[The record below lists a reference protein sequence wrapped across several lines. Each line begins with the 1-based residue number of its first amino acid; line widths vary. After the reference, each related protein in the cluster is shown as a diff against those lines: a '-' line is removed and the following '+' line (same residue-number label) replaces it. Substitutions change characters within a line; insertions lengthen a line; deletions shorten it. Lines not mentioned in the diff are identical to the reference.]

1 MNVIIPVAGIGKRL
15 RPHTYSTPKALLMT
29 GGKPILAHILD
40 HTIETVQDIHR
51 VVFIVGYMG
60 EKIKE
65 YVSENY
71 DFQASYIEQKEQLG
85 LGHAI
90 WLTREL
96 AKSEPCL
103 IVYGDTVFEAD
114 IPCDTKIDGYIGV
127 KEVEDPRRFGI
138 VEIKDGFVRKLIEKP
153 AHPSTN
159 LAIVGVNFIS
169 NANLLFDCLRSLIE
183 KETRTAG
190 EFQLTDAMELM
201 IEKGAKFKTFPVTG
215 WFDCGT
221 YDTMLLTNREL
232 LTSQNSKVKTQK
244 YEGSMIKGPV
254 FIHSS
259 ANIES
264 SEIGPYVSIDKG
276 ANIKGSVISDSI
288 INQSARIENSHLWDS
303 IIGAG
308 AVAKGVRG
316 KLNIGDLSEVN
327 VIKK

>member
-40 HTIETVQDIHR
+40 QIVSRQTGIHR
-51 VVFIVGYMG
+51 VIFIVGYMG

-65 YVSENY
+65 YVSKNY

-85 LGHAI
+85 LGHAV

-96 AKSEPCL
+96 DKSEPCL
-103 IVYGDTVFEAD
+103 IVYGDTIFEAN

-138 VEIKDGFVRKLIEKP
+138 VEIKDGFVQKLVEKP

-169 NANLLFDCLRSLIE
+169 NAKLLFDCLKSLIG

-201 IEKGAKFKTFPVTG
+201 IEKGASFKTFPIG
-215 WFDCGT
+215 RWFDCGT
-221 YDTMLLTNREL
+221 FDTMLLTNREL
-232 LTSQNSKVKTQK
+232 LESIEYRVESIEHKESV
-244 YEGSMIKGPV
+244 IKKPV
-254 FIHSS
+254 FIHPS
-259 ANIES
+259 ANIED
-264 SEIGPYVSIDKG
+264 SEIGPYVSIDRG

-288 INQSARIENSHLWDS
+288 INQSARIENSQLWDS

-308 AVAKGVRG
+308 AVVKGVRG

-327 VIKK
+327 IIKN

>member
-15 RPHTYSTPKALLMT
+15 RPHTYSNPKALLMT

-40 HTIETVQDIHR
+40 QIVGAVREPPIHR
-51 VVFIVGYMG
+51 VIFIVGYMG
-60 EKIKE
+60 DKIKE
-65 YVSENY
+65 YVSKNY

-96 AKSEPCL
+96 AESEPCL
-103 IVYGDTVFEAD
+103 IVYGDTVFKANIPQD
-114 IPCDTKIDGYIGV
+114 ITIDGYIGV
-127 KEVEDPRRFGI
+127 REVEDPRRFGV
-138 VEIKDGFVRKLIEKP
+138 VEIEKGFVKKLIEKP

-183 KETRTAG
+183 RKTRTAG

-221 YDTMLLTNREL
+221 YDTMLLTNRTL
-232 LTSQNSKVKTQK
+232 LSSNKLQKTSSKYKSST
-244 YEGSMIKGPV
+244 IKEPV
-254 FIHSS
+254 FIHPS
-259 ANIES
+259 AKIEN
-264 SEIGPYVSIDKG
+264 SEIGPYVSITADVH
-276 ANIKGSVISDSI
+276 IKNSKITNSI
-288 INQSARIENSHLWDS
+288 INQSARIESSQLWDS
-303 IIGAG
+303 IIGIG
-308 AVAKGVRG
+308 AVAKGISG
-316 KLNIGDLSEVN
+316 KLNIGDLSEVSTS
-327 VIKK
+327 